1 MATLKQ
7 EILFFNDA
15 VGRTLP
21 GAKIYT
27 YDSANPTTNK
37 DTFTDNSLVNL
48 NTNPVIADD
57 GGIFPPIFLE
67 SGAYRIVVTDEN
79 DVQLFDR
86 DDINAS
92 EGTVLT
98 TSALY
103 FDDLVDAKQGI
114 TITGETVDLQIGQTI
129 VTLGTAS
136 ETDGEGAQWLV
147 VAGGTGTPDDDA
159 FADLDNGNQIQRL
172 YNYLYTKNNLSE
184 IADAGAGAQSA
195 ARTNLNISGQFL
207 QIASNLSDV
216 ANAATARTNL
226 GISSEFLSRAN
237 NLSDVNSPSTA
248 RTNLAIASEF
258 LSIANNLSDVANA
271 ATARTNLDIASEF
284 LSTANNLSEIAAGGA
299 TDQQST
305 RDNLAPAVANTERFL
320 TEYFNESQ
328 GTQILDVI
336 ATLTASTFETVGP
349 TGSGAT
355 HIWTAL
361 DALPLTAKTIT
372 IAVQNQAISTNTS
385 VAQSMDFKIGTYNAL
400 ASKVS
405 VFASGSA
412 AGGVSIE
419 GTDTAMIPLDGSN
432 IFTLRYVQAGVTTA
446 TLEIRLSSWTV

>member
-27 YDSANPTTNK
+27 YESGTSTYK
-37 DTFTDNSLVNL
+37 DTFTDSSLVNL

-57 GGIFPPIFLE
+57 GGVFPPIFLE

-86 DDINAS
+86 DGINAA

-129 VTLGTAS
+129 VTLGTAN
-136 ETDGEGAQWLV
+136 ETDDEGAQWLV
-147 VAGGTGTPDDDA
+147 VAGGTGTADDDA

-184 IADAGAGAQSA
+184 IAAAGGAAQSA
-195 ARTNLNISGQFL
+195 ARTNLNIAGQFL
-207 QIASNLSDV
+207 QIANNLSDV
-216 ANAATARTNL
+216 SNAATARTNL
-226 GISSEFLSRAN
+226 SIASEFLSRAN
-237 NLSDVNSPSTA
+237 NLSDVNSASTA
-248 RTNLAIASEF
+248 RTNLGIASEF

-271 ATARTNLDIASEF
+271 ATARTNLGLDAPTVSGFTADIFYYSAEDYPSGVGSID
-284 LSTANNLSEIAAGGA
+284 LIGSINDT
-299 TDQQST
+299 TDS
-305 RDNLAPAVANTERFL
+305 NV
-320 TEYFNESQ
+320 
-328 GTQILDVI
+328 
-336 ATLTASTFETVGP
+336 TVGP

-355 HIWTAL
+355 IIDADLDILPSDTVYIDVIWQATASVSPADDSFIVYAGKSSGFTKDL
-361 DALPLTAKTIT
+361 RRAQCSTI
-372 IAVQNQAISTNTS
+372 
-385 VAQSMDFKIGTYNAL
+385 
-400 ASKVS
+400 
-405 VFASGSA
+405 
-412 AGGVSIE
+412 
-419 GTDTAMIPLDGSN
+419 
-432 IFTLRYVQAGVTTA
+432 VTTA
-446 TLEIRLSSWTV
+446 AGTDNVMYEMSRIYLESNNSFTVGVGTNDVANTVVLGVFKFKIKGFGTV